1 MNQNEVMKRYFKEF
15 GISMGIYVVAVIV
28 STTILNNFE
37 FPQFAQIIITLIP
50 VIPTIFVVISILRGL
65 RESDE
70 LQQRIQLQAVTFS
83 AITTGLITFS
93 YGFLENI
100 GFPPFPTIWV
110 LPIMFFLWGISLGY
124 FWKTYS

>member
-15 GISMGIYVVAVIV
+15 GIAMGTYVVAVIV

-37 FPQFAQIIITLIP
+37 FPKFAQIVITLIP
-50 VIPTIFVVISILRGL
+50 VVPTIFVVVAILRAL

-93 YGFLENI
+93 YGFLENV
-100 GFPPFPTIWV
+100 GFPPFPSIWI
-110 LPIMFFLWGISLGY
+110 LPIMFMLWGISLGY
-124 FWKTYS
+124 FWKKYQ